1 MISQQVAD
9 TIPVADVL
17 PVLQPEFAPVAPP
30 LSREPIKD
38 DEFCLMCVG
47 SLALV
52 GVGGYLRYRRWARQR
67 QLLAQLATHA
77 EAEAPV
83 YPHAKATLPTEEPLV
98 EDTKEASRKVRRY
111 KKSSLR
117 IAKK

>member
-1 MISQQVAD
+1 MGA
-9 TIPVADVL
+9 
-17 PVLQPEFAPVAPP
+17 
-30 LSREPIKD
+30 
-38 DEFCLMCVG
+38 
-47 SLALV
+47 LALV
-52 GVGGYLRYRRWARQR
+52 SLGGYLRYRRWTRQRQR

-98 EDTKEASRKVRRY
+98 EDTKEASRKVRHY

-117 IAKK
+117 VAKK